1 MFVCIIK
8 LHGIYTG
15 MSVISN
21 SEASHNVKFQK
32 INKLGTFVYEHFLY
46 YAFRISSLFNHFR
59 IRKLFSN
66 ESNDKGTL
74 NTLNEIIKSD
84 KMFFLYF
91 TNFNFLAIN
100 MKQQSK

>member
-59 IRKLFSN
+59 IRYT
-66 ESNDKGTL
+66 GTL